1 MPDNKNHHYV
11 PRFYLRHFTPNEK
24 CIDLF
29 NLQTQKLIL
38 KAPIKGQ
45 CCRDYFYGKNKD
57 HEKSLGQAEGE
68 IASMFR
74 MLFELRRLPQPFTG
88 GHLLLCFHVV
98 TQAFRTQYAADT
110 LDELTDGMWK
120 EILKHDPKVAKEDLA
135 NVSIGYEDPALV
147 ALGHGMRCFPLLMDL
162 GMGLILAPDGQ
173 EFITSDNPVVMM
185 NRFME
190 WRTLGSNTGLAA
202 KGLQIFFP
210 ICPFLTLV
218 MYDKSVYRFGGSKS
232 ATLHLACAGDV
243 MDLNVL
249 QVASAS
255 KNVYFFSQAANVFKV
270 SEKAMPYR
278 RLRKAVVRVFAESQK
293 TDRSSEI
300 VQTSR
305 QDLRTGASLQFL
317 RTHKH
322 AARWLEAFKKA
333 KYQKAATVR
342 DEQLL
347 ERFEAHD
354 LAVETGNAKF
364 EEMVFAVYGRHVK
377 DGTF

>member
-57 HEKSLGQAEGE
+57 HEKSLGQA
-68 IASMFR
+68 
-74 MLFELRRLPQPFTG
+74 
-88 GHLLLCFHVV
+88 
-98 TQAFRTQYAADT
+98 
-110 LDELTDGMWK
+110 
-120 EILKHDPKVAKEDLA
+120 
-135 NVSIGYEDPALV
+135 
-147 ALGHGMRCFPLLMDL
+147 
-162 GMGLILAPDGQ
+162 
-173 EFITSDNPVVMM
+173 
-185 NRFME
+185 
-190 WRTLGSNTGLAA
+190 
-202 KGLQIFFP
+202 
-210 ICPFLTLV
+210 
-218 MYDKSVYRFGGSKS
+218 
-232 ATLHLACAGDV
+232 
-243 MDLNVL
+243 
-249 QVASAS
+249 
-255 KNVYFFSQAANVFKV
+255 
-270 SEKAMPYR
+270 
-278 RLRKAVVRVFAESQK
+278 VVRVFAESQK
-293 TDRSSEI
+293 TERSSEI

-305 QDLRTGASLQFL
+305 QDIRTGASLQFL